1 MLIIKMLKKKDPDN
15 TFVKLWENKR
25 YHALICLGLWL
36 IFFLFVFLI
45 VVIPYNN
52 TLKNLPKNNE
62 NENIITFND
71 MKEKLLNS
79 EYDYKYTIN
88 TSLGKTV
95 YTGNKTKEND
105 TGYRENSEGLIKY
118 EINSEGIF
126 QINMDE
132 KVPLENLYLDLKG
145 NYLYIQKIYDLTLNL
160 TENVNED
167 QNEISYENEN
177 IRIIFKINEQNILSI
192 NIKDNN
198 DDYLLEFDNIK

>member
-52 TLKNLPKNNE
+52 TFKNLPKNNE
-62 NENIITFND
+62 NENITTFID

-79 EYDYKYTIN
+79 EYDYKYTIY
-88 TSLGKTV
+88 TTLGKTV
-95 YTGNKTKEND
+95 YTGNKTKEKD

-118 EINSEGIF
+118 EINNEGIF

-132 KVPLENLYLDLKG
+132 EVPLENLYLGLNE
-145 NYLYIQKIYDLTLNL
+145 NYLDIQKIYDLTKDLI
-160 TENVNED
+160 ENVNEE
-167 QNEISYENEN
+167 QNEISYEKEN
-177 IRIIFKINEQNILSI
+177 IGIIFKINEQNILSI

-198 DDYLLEFDNIK
+198 NDYLLEFDNIK

>member
-15 TFVKLWENKR
+15 TFVKLLENKR

-45 VVIPYNN
+45 VDIPYNN

-79 EYDYKYTIN
+79 EYNYKYTVN

-95 YTGNKTKEND
+95 YTGTKTKENI
-105 TGYRENSEGLIKY
+105 TGYKENSEGLIKY
-118 EINSEGIF
+118 EINNEGIF

-132 KVPLENLYLDLKG
+132 KIPLENLYLGLNE
-145 NYLYIQKIYDLTLNL
+145 NYLDIQKIYDLTLNL

-198 DDYLLEFDNIK
+198 DNYLLEFDNIK